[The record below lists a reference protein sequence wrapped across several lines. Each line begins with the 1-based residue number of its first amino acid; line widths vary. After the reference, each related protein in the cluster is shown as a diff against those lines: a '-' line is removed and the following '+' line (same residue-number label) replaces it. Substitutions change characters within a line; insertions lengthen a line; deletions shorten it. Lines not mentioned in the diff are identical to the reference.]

1 MANKLELT
9 WYGKEDK
16 ISVEPRLLIENR
28 ELSNTEHDENTENIL
43 IHGDNL
49 LALKALEKKY
59 AGKVKCIYIDPP
71 FNTGKAFEHY
81 DDNLEHSIWL
91 NLMHTRFKLLHK
103 LLSNEGVIFV
113 NLDDSEA
120 AYCKVLMDEIFG
132 RSNYLNEIIVSTNES
147 FGFKSTSDMIFKQAN
162 HILFYAKNRSEFEI
176 DKASLLI
183 EREYDTQ
190 YKWVFFNTEAE
201 ESDWYW
207 ENINTVVARENGFES
222 SKAAKKELH
231 DSFDIM
237 VANYAIE
244 NAERVFR
251 TASVS
256 GGALLKRKETIAISK
271 GLKNKIVRHP
281 DDDMDYM
288 FIGGERVIYYRERL
302 SELDG
307 QLLPAKLVTDIWL
320 DISVEGLA
328 SEGGV
333 SFPKG
338 KKPEKLLRRCIEM
351 STKPGDIVLD
361 SFLGEDVIIVTRGKN
376 TVFKRV
382 LKLPQSNKTINWCAA

>member
-1 MANKLELT
+1 MDKKDVFITLS
-9 WYGKEDK
+9 EDDFQVHK
-16 ISVEPRLLIENR
+16 AIFFKFKSRIMSA
-28 ELSNTEHDENTENIL
+28 LS
-43 IHGDNL
+43 
-49 LALKALEKKY
+49 
-59 AGKVKCIYIDPP
+59 
-71 FNTGKAFEHY
+71 

-91 NLMHTRFKLLHK
+91 NFMHTRFKLLHK

-120 AYCKVLMDEIFG
+120 AYCKALMDEIFG

-271 GLKNKIVRHP
+271 GLKNKIVWYP

-307 QLLPAKLVTDIWL
+307 QLLPAKLVIDIWL

-361 SFLGEDVIIVTRGKN
+361 SFLGEDIIIVTRGIN
-376 TVFKRV
+376 AVFNRV
-382 LKLPQSNKTINWCAA
+382 LKLPQSHKMTNWCVA